1 MLYIYICI
9 CISLFTPFRMCVYVY
24 IQQHVWLLAQA
35 CALSVISEPLPTFPS
50 PLPVRVLVPRAPAMG
65 ELEVFMRMKQE
76 PLRNCIW
83 SHLGCPNRVDKT
95 WPFLSCRVCLTP
107 PPAARRLEQRLPEP
121 PPPPPPPA
129 PPIPGPPPT
138 TKAYNSAVTRAPW
151 RRHELRTPQMR
162 DGAPPIPGPPPTTK
176 AYNSA
181 VTRAPCRRHEFQTPQ
196 MRDAAYSTTVPWLRW
211 PPTLNINEFELW
223 EDGSGGKDT
232 WGVGVADVRLR
243 RDLMY
248 GGYEM
253 HLGDIRDGRED
264 GNMAEI
270 LGLYCALSYARDKA
284 RTTTGGGIIV
294 CDKTSLLT
302 NILRNDA
309 TDPVTAVGHN
319 LVRHA
324 MIRTLEV
331 HSYVRFVHKRWYGLN
346 DNWHADALATQA
358 KRDAAKLD
366 SRIELPCPLR
376 TGTISYAAPQWS
388 VDGLLWAVTIVRS
401 A

>member
-1 MLYIYICI
+1 
-9 CISLFTPFRMCVYVY
+9 
-24 IQQHVWLLAQA
+24 
-35 CALSVISEPLPTFPS
+35 
-50 PLPVRVLVPRAPAMG
+50 
-65 ELEVFMRMKQE
+65 MRMKQE

-121 PPPPPPPA
+121 PPEA
-129 PPIPGPPPT
+129 PPTPRRIGPTIPGPPPT
-138 TKAYNSAVTRAPW
+138 TKAYNSAVTRAPSAATSSG
-151 RRHELRTPQMR
+151 RHFVVKGT
-162 DGAPPIPGPPPTTK
+162 
-176 AYNSA
+176 
-181 VTRAPCRRHEFQTPQ
+181 Q

-346 DNWHADALATQA
+346 DNWHADELATQA
-358 KRDAAKLD
+358 KRDAAKLN